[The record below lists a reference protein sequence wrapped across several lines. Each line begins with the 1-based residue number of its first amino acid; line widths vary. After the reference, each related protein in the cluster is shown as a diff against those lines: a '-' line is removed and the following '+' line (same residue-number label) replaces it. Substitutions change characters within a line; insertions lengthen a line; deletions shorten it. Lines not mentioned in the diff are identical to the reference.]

1 MKFPV
6 ALYLVLILS
15 LVGACAPI
23 TPPPPPTHTPP
34 PSPSPEPTPTLPPL
48 PTPTPTPARAHLVL
62 WEDLLPA
69 QASAL
74 AADVTAFEGTQP
86 NYTLEVQHYDDAQT
100 LIEAI
105 TGETV
110 EFDLVLGDASLAS
123 ALQAQAALEPLDEQF
138 SREFLESFASPAMT
152 GATRDGHLWGLPD
165 TAGLHLLL
173 FYNRDLIAV
182 PPANT
187 EELYTVAESFTH
199 EGHWG
204 LALNSYDPL
213 WVVPWLW
220 AYGGWLTDGGG
231 NPTLNTPPMV
241 NALTLYLSWQG
252 RLTGVAPVVNYVEAR
267 DLFVSGQA
275 AMLIDGEWAIGELNQ
290 AKEVN
295 WGVAPLPFV
304 GETAQPAAPLI
315 AGRYWLMRSGL
326 PATQRDAAMDFLTFI
341 TAPERQL
348 AWTAQFGL
356 LPTRLEALD
365 DPAILSDPFLRVS
378 AQQMQAGRGL
388 LLGIDANRL
397 LDAMREPLR
406 AVLEGDMVP
415 EEAARAMQAALE

>member
-123 ALQAQAALEPLDEQF
+123 ALQAQAALEPLDEQLP
-138 SREFLESFASPAMT
+138 REFLESFASPAMT
-152 GATRDGHLWGLPD
+152 GATQDGHLWGLPD

-173 FYNRDLIAV
+173 FYNRDLIGV

-199 EGHWG
+199 EGNWG
-204 LALNSYDPL
+204 LAMNSYDPL

-220 AYGGWLTDGGG
+220 AYGGWLTDGDG

-252 RLTGVAPVVNYVEAR
+252 RLTGVAPVVSYVEAR
-267 DLFVSGQA
+267 DLFASGQA